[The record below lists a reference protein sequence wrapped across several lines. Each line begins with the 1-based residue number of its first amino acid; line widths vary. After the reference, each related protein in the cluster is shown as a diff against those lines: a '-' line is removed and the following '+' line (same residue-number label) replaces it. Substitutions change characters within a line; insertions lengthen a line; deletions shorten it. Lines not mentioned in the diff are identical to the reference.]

1 MAALGRL
8 NLNIRCIKKRSA
20 GLFKGIDDPC
30 AGPFLIARRLTVK
43 GHPGFTSRTA
53 GLCRY
58 PQFFVSKGKS
68 KRGVNRA
75 AGRVAREGFRKHTVF
90 IAVKRDAGL

>member
-1 MAALGRL
+1 MNADVVIVG
-8 NLNIRCIKKRSA
+8 
-20 GLFKGIDDPC
+20 
-30 AGPFLIARRLTVK
+30 AGPAGIFTALELLRRLTVK